1 MPPRGHGLSGNAHP
15 TLSSVGKREVIELL
29 KLADT
34 STHPEI
40 REVAARIAEQDSEHL
55 RNRETK
61 VSPTLVLVL
70 ASLFIVA
77 AAAASWLAIVKYPGT
92 VGLEITGALVAF
104 LILAI
109 GVYLLLGGHLN
120 REDFMQIVGMIWERF
135 KRTPS
140 AASEPVLPTVEV
152 KPKPLPPVDTGKTPT
167 GD

>member
-1 MPPRGHGLSGNAHP
+1 MPPRGHGSSSNANP

-40 REVAARIAEQDSEHL
+40 REVAARIAEQESEHL

-70 ASLFIVA
+70 ASSFIIA
-77 AAAASWLAIVKYPGT
+77 AAAASWLAIVRYPGA

-104 LILAI
+104 LVLAI
-109 GVYLLLGGHLN
+109 GVYMLLSGHLT
-120 REDFMQIVGMIWERF
+120 REDFMQMVGMIWERF
-135 KRTPS
+135 KKTPS
-140 AASEPVLPTVEV
+140 EPSEPVLARVEV
-152 KPKPLPPVDTGKTPT
+152 KAKPLPPVDTGKTPT
-167 GD
+167 GE